1 MNTNDTATYGTGLI
15 SYNWNNSKYLNHH
28 LGHIITED
36 LRIIKHKELQK
47 IMSKGS
53 NYREK

>member
-47 IMSKGS
+47 VMSKGS